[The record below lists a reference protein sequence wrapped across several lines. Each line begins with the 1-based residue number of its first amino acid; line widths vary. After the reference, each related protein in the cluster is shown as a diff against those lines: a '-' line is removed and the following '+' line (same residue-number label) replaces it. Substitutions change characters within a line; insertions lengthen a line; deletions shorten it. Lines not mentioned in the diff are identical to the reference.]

1 VAEYHQT
8 IAANKEGLA
17 DNIHYLDM
25 TDVAPE
31 NTLQTILDKYKGT
44 TILLDLWATWCG
56 PCMLGHEKMK
66 PLKEE
71 LSDKDIVYVY
81 LTSSTSN
88 YEEWKKYIADISGE
102 HYFLTEEQLD
112 AILKLLEGTG
122 YPTYAIYTP
131 NGEKTISFSGFNLE
145 IIREA
150 LEKTLANE

>member
-1 VAEYHQT
+1 
-8 IAANKEGLA
+8 
-17 DNIHYLDM
+17 
-25 TDVAPE
+25 
-31 NTLQTILDKYKGT
+31 
-44 TILLDLWATWCG
+44 WATWCG
-56 PCMLGHEKMK
+56 PCKLGHEKMK

-102 HYFLTEEQLD
+102 HYYLTNEQLG
-112 AILKLLEGTG
+112 AVIKQLEGTG

-131 NGEKTISFSGFNLE
+131 NGEKTFTLSGFNLD

-150 LEKTLANE
+150 LEKALGIE